1 MGIKVSLPDIGQFV
15 MLQVPEGIF
24 RGTYESRLQK
34 IEKQSLYLD
43 MPMNIN
49 NHALYKFTVGTRV
62 IVHYSDISNIP
73 CAFDTVVEIDYLP
86 TEQEPVF
93 AVKMPDLK
101 TIRKNQRRE
110 YVRVPFSIPGELIVM
125 DTSSQRFF
133 TFQGEIQDLSGGGL
147 AIQIGSEHNVNNGD
161 FVGIRFQLKQ
171 NSQIVNISARAQVV
185 RVQKS
190 EFFSHKVCGLKFID
204 LQEQD
209 RQNII
214 QFVFRRQIELRERG
228 WFRSQ

>member
-1 MGIKVSLPDIGQFV
+1 MSLPDIGQFV

-24 RGTYESRLQK
+24 RGNYESRLQK
-34 IEKQSLYLD
+34 TDKQSLYFD
-43 MPMNIN
+43 MPMNID
-49 NHALYKFTVGTRV
+49 NHTLSRFAVGTRV
-62 IVHYSDISNIP
+62 IVHFSDISNIP
-73 CAFDTVVEIDYLP
+73 RYFDTVVEIDYLQ

-93 AVKMPDLK
+93 VVKIPDFK

-125 DTSSQRFF
+125 DTANQRFF
-133 TFQGEIQDLSGGGL
+133 TFQGEIQDLSGGGM
-147 AIQIGSEHNVNNGD
+147 AIQIRSKHNVNTGD

-171 NSQIVNISARAQVV
+171 NNQSVNISARAQVV

-190 EFFSHKVCGLKFID
+190 EFSSHKVCGLKFVD
-204 LQEQD
+204 LQEPD
-209 RQNII
+209 RQHII

-228 WFRSQ
+228 WLRS

>member
-1 MGIKVSLPDIGQFV
+1 MSLPDIGQFV
-15 MLQVPEGIF
+15 VMQVLEGIF
-24 RGTYESRLQK
+24 RGNYESRLQK
-34 IEKQSLYLD
+34 MDKQSLYFD

-49 NHALYKFTVGTRV
+49 TRSLQKFTIGTRLL
-62 IVHYSDISNIP
+62 VHYSDISNIP
-73 CAFDTVVEIDYLP
+73 CAFETVVENDYLS

-93 AVKMPDLK
+93 VVKMPDLK
-101 TIRKNQRRE
+101 SIRKNQRRE

-125 DTSSQRFF
+125 DTGNQRFF

-147 AIQIGSEHNVNNGD
+147 AIQIAGDQNVNVGD
-161 FVGIRFQLKQ
+161 FVGIRFQLRQ
-171 NSQIVNISARAQVV
+171 NNQVVHISSRAQVV

-190 EFFSHKVCGLKFID
+190 DFFSRKVCGLKFID